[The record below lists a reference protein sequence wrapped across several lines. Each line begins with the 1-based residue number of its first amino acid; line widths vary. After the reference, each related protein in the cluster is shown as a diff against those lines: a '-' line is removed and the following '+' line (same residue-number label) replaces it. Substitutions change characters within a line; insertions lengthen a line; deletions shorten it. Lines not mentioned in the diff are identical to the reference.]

1 MILSKTPALVLAAL
15 LMIAATPAIVT
26 TARAQDGLAPPAP
39 LPSEQ
44 PPPPAPGPGVA
55 TELAARRAL
64 ETGLPSIAA
73 GIYRQLLDDSAT
85 APAARNRII
94 LACATALIE
103 DDRTAEASAILR
115 QFTGAPSPALRLREA
130 MIDARARHF
139 DSARAAVATLRPED
153 LPAAD
158 RAWLFYLRGLLAQ
171 EARDDKQA
179 AEHYQQAEAAAA
191 TPAQHAWFL
200 LARIRAG
207 LFLAQAADSAI
218 ANLRQTIERYPGR
231 PNGYTAAS
239 QLAVA
244 LNATEKRGEA
254 IALLQTQLQFLA
266 PQETAIRDEW
276 LLLLGLIAGPEDNAG
291 RDALRKLLSGSAD
304 PAKQRAAL
312 RLLANASRAKERA
325 AEFHNWLNQLIAATP
340 PHPILDDL
348 LLHRAQLALAD
359 ASSKDFIAAENAA
372 SRLLAEF
379 PGSPLR
385 AAALGIQTAVAWEQ
399 ARFRAAA
406 DWATRARAELKSG
419 PAYAQL
425 GVLIAEAYFRAKDY
439 RSASDAYG
447 SALANIPSGVA
458 PGALIFQRVLSE
470 IQAGPNG
477 ESLASAQK
485 ILDSY
490 AADKR
495 FDSISR
501 WRAEWNL
508 ARALQTAGETA
519 QAYARI
525 DRLLASA
532 GETAALPA
540 DLRARMSWLHMRLAF
555 DSGNYRQAIAHA
567 EKLKTALAG
576 TAPDLRDEITSLALL
591 LEVEAGYALARAG
604 EPAAINT
611 ADILKK
617 LRADHPKSSAAIRS
631 YMIEADEAARHDK
644 LVEAQGLL
652 RKLADDY
659 KGTAYAS
666 YALFQAAIYAESRGQ
681 DQYYSEAY
689 RLLEELI
696 QNERRASPAAQS
708 DLVFY
713 ARLKQGNLARK
724 LNDYSRAIE
733 TYRDLVNTYKFPEY
747 RDGLTAELALAD
759 CYAALANSDTSRAES
774 AATIYERLLDHPAA
788 NIDLRVEA
796 GYKFGRILKERK
808 AYARLE
814 IIWWQMINDFLF
826 DDARAAKLGANGP
839 YWLARTLLDLGEALE
854 QQSKNEQA
862 RDAYQLIITKNLP
875 GAALAKERITRGRN

>member
-1 MILSKTPALVLAAL
+1 MILPKTSALVLAAL
-15 LMIAATPAIVT
+15 LMIAAMPAIIT
-26 TARAQDGLAPPAP
+26 TVCAQGGITPPVP

-64 ETGLPSIAA
+64 ETGLPSIAS
-73 GIYRQLLDDSAT
+73 GIYRQLLADGAI
-85 APAARNRII
+85 APDARNRII

-103 DDRTAEASAILR
+103 DDRIDDASDILR
-115 QFTGAPSPALRLREA
+115 QFTGAPSPALLLRQA
-130 MIDARARHF
+130 MIDTRARHF
-139 DSARAAVATLRPED
+139 DKARATAATLRPED

-158 RAWLFYLRGLLAQ
+158 RPWLFYLRGLLAQ

-179 AEHYQQAEAAAA
+179 GEQYQQAEAATA

-200 LARIRAG
+200 LARIRAS
-207 LFLAQAADSAI
+207 LFLAQATDSAI
-218 ANLRQTIERYPGR
+218 ATLRQTIDRYPGR

-244 LNATEKRGEA
+244 LNATARRGEA
-254 IALLQTQLQFLA
+254 ITLLQTQLQYLA
-266 PQETAIRDEW
+266 PQETATRDEW
-276 LLLLGLIAGPEDNAG
+276 LLLLGLIAGPDDNAG
-291 RDALRKLLSGSAD
+291 RDALRKLLSGSSDA
-304 PAKQRAAL
+304 AKQRAAL

-325 AEFHNWLNQLIAATP
+325 AEFHNWLNQLIASTP

-359 ASSKDFIAAENAA
+359 KNNKDFIAAENDAA
-372 SRLLAEF
+372 RLLAEF

-419 PAYAQL
+419 PAYEQL

-447 SALANIPSGVA
+447 SALANVPSGVTA
-458 PGALIFQRVLSE
+458 GELMFQRVLSE
-470 IQAGPNG
+470 IKAGPNG

-495 FDSISR
+495 FDSTSR

-525 DRLLASA
+525 DKLLASA
-532 GETAALPA
+532 TDAALPA
-540 DLRARMSWLHMRLAF
+540 DLRARMAWLHMRLAY
-555 DSGNYRQAIAHA
+555 DSGNYQQAIDHA
-567 EKLKTALAG
+567 EKLKTSLAD

-591 LEVEAGYALARAG
+591 LEVEAGYALARPG
-604 EPAAINT
+604 QPATINT
-611 ADILKK
+611 AEILRK

-681 DQYYSEAY
+681 DQYYNEAY

-733 TYRDLVNTYKFPEY
+733 TYRDLANTYKFPEY

-759 CYAALANSDTSRAES
+759 CYAALASSDTSRAES

-814 IIWWQMINDFLF
+814 VIWWQMVNDFLLN
-826 DDARAAKLGANGP
+826 DARAAKLGANGP

-854 QQSKNEQA
+854 QQSKNTQA
-862 RDAYQLIITKNLP
+862 REAYQLIITKNLP
-875 GAALAKERITRGRN
+875 GAALAQDRITRGKG